1 MELQPLAD
9 GTLRR
14 FSERLPVVDPA
25 LGTVVAEAP
34 AANID
39 EIEDAVS
46 EAAKGFA
53 TWRQIPIEERRA
65 YLGRFADA
73 LAAAVERIAPV
84 LTREQGKP
92 VADATREVLGSA
104 YFIRQLAG
112 IDLKPV
118 VLRDDEQ
125 ERIEA
130 HYDPLGVA
138 LGITAWNFPLLLSA
152 WKLAPALLAGNSIIL
167 KPSPNTPLA
176 VLMMDEVAETI
187 LPRGV
192 LQVVPCADVL
202 APRLVEHP
210 LIRKVSFTGS
220 TRSGGAVASAA
231 ASAIKRVTLELG
243 GNDAAILLDD
253 VSVDAIAPA
262 LFQARFANAGQV
274 CSALK
279 RLYVPRALEAAVVEA
294 LVREAGQVAMGPGSD
309 PASTMGPVQNAR
321 QKAELE
327 AMIEDAVRLGAQV
340 AYRGSAPETGC
351 FVPVTILTG
360 VPGDARILKE
370 EAFGPV
376 MPVIAYDDVA
386 DALAAA
392 NESPFGL
399 GGSVWSGDVEK
410 AKALALGFETG
421 TVWINRHPA
430 ISPEIPFGGAKMSG
444 VGVEFGAEGL
454 KEFAQRKIVS
464 VAKAS

>member
-1 MELQPLAD
+1 MMELQPLAD

-167 KPSPNTPLA
+167 KPSPNTLW
-176 VLMMDEVAETI
+176 
-187 LPRGV
+187 R
-192 LQVVPCADVL
+192 C
-202 APRLVEHP
+202 
-210 LIRKVSFTGS
+210 
-220 TRSGGAVASAA
+220 
-231 ASAIKRVTLELG
+231 
-243 GNDAAILLDD
+243 
-253 VSVDAIAPA
+253 
-262 LFQARFANAGQV
+262 
-274 CSALK
+274 
-279 RLYVPRALEAAVVEA
+279 
-294 LVREAGQVAMGPGSD
+294 
-309 PASTMGPVQNAR
+309 
-321 QKAELE
+321 
-327 AMIEDAVRLGAQV
+327 
-340 AYRGSAPETGC
+340 
-351 FVPVTILTG
+351 
-360 VPGDARILKE
+360 
-370 EAFGPV
+370 
-376 MPVIAYDDVA
+376 
-386 DALAAA
+386 
-392 NESPFGL
+392 
-399 GGSVWSGDVEK
+399 
-410 AKALALGFETG
+410 
-421 TVWINRHPA
+421 
-430 ISPEIPFGGAKMSG
+430 
-444 VGVEFGAEGL
+444 
-454 KEFAQRKIVS
+454 
-464 VAKAS
+464 